1 MKMSMYVKFQ
11 LFEQQRGVLVPLT
24 IVDVPSLSL
33 GGYTFIINENAIPF
47 DWDAFSGSE
56 EDGIFEFETGYGWFN
71 DFELP
76 DYYDDEYQKLGLSR
90 EDITAEF
97 LASAERIDEIHIN
110 FVNANDEEIDLG
122 YNDDE
127 RYKINLLEIIITDM
141 ETEKEY
147 KVKQS
152 VLDEFNKGAI

>member
-33 GGYTFIINENAIPF
+33 GGYCFIINGNAIPF

-97 LASAERIDEIHIN
+97 LASVERIDEIHIN

-122 YNDDE
+122 CNDDE
-127 RYKINLLEIIITDM
+127 QYKINLLDIVITDM

-152 VLDEFNKGAI
+152 VLDKFNKGAM

>member
-33 GGYTFIINENAIPF
+33 GGYTFIINGNAIPF

-76 DYYDDEYQKLGLSR
+76 DYYDNEYQKLGLSR

-97 LASAERIDEIHIN
+97 LASVERIDEIHIN
-110 FVNANDEEIDLG
+110 FVNAADEEIDLG
-122 YNDDE
+122 CNDDE
-127 RYKINLLEIIITDM
+127 RYKINLLEIVITDM
-141 ETEKEY
+141 ETKKEY

-152 VLDEFNKGAI
+152 VLDEFNRGAV